1 MRGDIWKQVGDQLKG
16 IIESAFFLFFFFF
29 LSKEFAA
36 TGSSYTDVMSTSSKK
51 TDKVL
56 Q

>member
-16 IIESAFFLFFFFF
+16 IIESAFFLFFF

-36 TGSSYTDVMSTSSKK
+36 TGSSDTDVMSASSKK

>member
-16 IIESAFFLFFFFF
+16 IIESAFFLFFFF

-36 TGSSYTDVMSTSSKK
+36 TGSSYTDVMSASSKK

>member
-1 MRGDIWKQVGDQLKG
+1 MGDQLKG
-16 IIESAFFLFFFFF
+16 IIESAFFLLL

-36 TGSSYTDVMSTSSKK
+36 TGNSGTDVMSASSKEV
-51 TDKVL
+51 DKVL